1 MAGCSEELP
10 EQAADYVEALVKPYF
25 AASATWYSTVAP
37 GVTGGEVYAAVD
49 AVLPKAVYGWELNPG
64 HLTAAEEWMSSPM
77 YKDSPVVLKSGM
89 VLQMDIIPKLPP
101 YAGASAED
109 GVALADAAL
118 RQELQTNFPETWARM
133 QRRRDYIINVLGI
146 PLDESVL
153 PMSDTV
159 GYLRPLLLARGKA
172 LRVSR

>member
-1 MAGCSEELP
+1 M
-10 EQAADYVEALVKPYF
+10 
-25 AASATWYSTVAP
+25 
-37 GVTGGEVYAAVD
+37 
-49 AVLPKAVYGWELNPG
+49 
-64 HLTAAEEWMSSPM
+64 
-77 YKDSPVVLKSGM
+77 
-89 VLQMDIIPKLPP
+89 
-101 YAGASAED
+101 
-109 GVALADAAL
+109 ALADAAL